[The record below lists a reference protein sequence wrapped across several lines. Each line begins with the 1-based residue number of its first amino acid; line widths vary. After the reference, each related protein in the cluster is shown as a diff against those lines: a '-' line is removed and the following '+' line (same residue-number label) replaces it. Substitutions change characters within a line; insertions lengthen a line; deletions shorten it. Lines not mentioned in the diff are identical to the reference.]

1 MNAGTFVILE
11 LLGGVALLLW
21 GVRMVRT
28 GVMRGW
34 GDRLQ
39 RFVEERLSN
48 RLTAFCGGTLATAV
62 LGSATA
68 MALIVAGLAGAGA
81 ISAPTGLA
89 VLLGADIGSAIISSL
104 FASGSSLAATLAPL
118 VLFAGYATFSMSSEF
133 RPRNAGRI
141 LMGLGLMLLALKV
154 IISATAPLRQA
165 TLFHDVLA
173 AVAGE
178 PVLGFLVGALL
189 AWLCHST
196 LAVIL
201 LVASLLMNGSLEVA
215 GAVPLILGIN
225 FGGGLP
231 AVSATLDQPTVA
243 RKLPVANLFCR
254 GLLAIALLPF
264 AGQIVEIAG
273 RLPAEP
279 LHVAIGLHAAF
290 NLVVAALFLP
300 LSSTVVRLVER
311 LLPAP
316 PVLSDPL
323 ASPRYLDSVSLA
335 TPAVALSNAT
345 TETIRMSELL
355 ERMFLM
361 SLTCLHSGRLEG
373 LKELPSIDARLGTY
387 MASVHAYLGQLTQDE
402 LSGADT
408 QRAHEIMLFASN
420 LEHAGDVIKL
430 SLTDRIRAKI
440 KQNISF
446 SAAQREALEELSEVI
461 AGSLR
466 LLPAA
471 LSSRDVSAAARLA
484 GQKDRFREL
493 EDEIVGRHL
502 GRERLEPV
510 ADATGNAL
518 FIDLVRDLH
527 RINSDIAAA
536 GYPLV
541 RAAGLLNNTR
551 IRSVQAIE
559 SHAT

>member
-1 MNAGTFVILE
+1 MNSGTLVILE

-48 RLTAFCGGTLATAV
+48 RLTAFGGGVLATAV

-81 ISAPTGLA
+81 ISAQTGLA
-89 VLLGADIGSAIISSL
+89 VLLGADIGSALVSGL
-104 FASGSSLAATLAPL
+104 FASGSSLAGVLAPL
-118 VLFAGYATFSMSSEF
+118 FLLTGYIAFSVSGEF

-141 LMGLGLMLLALKV
+141 LMGLGLMLMALKV
-154 IISATAPLRQA
+154 IVSATAPLREA
-165 TLFHDVLA
+165 TLFHDVLQ
-173 AVAGE
+173 AVATE
-178 PVLGFLVGALL
+178 PVLGFLVGAML
-189 AWLCHST
+189 AWLFHST

-231 AVSATLDQPTVA
+231 AVSATLDQPPSA
-243 RKLPVANLFCR
+243 RKLPIANLFCR
-254 GLLAIALLPF
+254 GVLAVSLLPF
-264 AGQIVEIAG
+264 ARQIVDVAG
-273 RLPAEP
+273 RLPTDP
-279 LHVAIGLHAAF
+279 LHVAVGLHVTF
-290 NLVVAALFLP
+290 NLAAAVVFLP
-300 LSSTVVRLVER
+300 LSSFVVSLVER
-311 LLPAP
+311 LVPPAP
-316 PVLSDPL
+316 IVADPL
-323 ASPRYLDSVSLA
+323 TSPRYLDSMSLE
-335 TPAVALSNAT
+335 TPAIALSNAT

-355 ERMFLM
+355 ERMFRMALA
-361 SLTCLHSGRLEG
+361 SLQAGRLEN
-373 LKELPSIDARLGTY
+373 LKELLSVDARLGNY
-387 MASVHAYLGQLTQDE
+387 MASVHAYLGQLTQDGLPAGE
-402 LSGADT
+402 TS
-408 QRAHEIMLFASN
+408 RAHEIMLFASN

-430 SLTDRIRAKI
+430 SLADRIRAKI
-440 KQNISF
+440 KQNIQF
-446 SAAQREALEELSEVI
+446 SASQRAAIDSLSEVI
-461 AGSLR
+461 VASLR

-471 LSSRDVSAAARLA
+471 LSSRDVTAASRLA
-484 GQKDRFREL
+484 AQKDRFREL
-493 EDEIVGRHL
+493 EDEIVRRHL
-502 GRERLEPV
+502 GGEHAETAAGAR
-510 ADATGNAL
+510 DNAL

-541 RAAGLLNNTR
+541 QAAGLLSSSR
-551 IRSVQAIE
+551 ILNVGAVAGAR
-559 SHAT
+559 

>member
-1 MNAGTFVILE
+1 MNSGTLVILE

-48 RLTAFCGGTLATAV
+48 RLTAFGGGVLATAV

-81 ISAPTGLA
+81 ISAQTGLA
-89 VLLGADIGSAIISSL
+89 VLLGADIGSALVSGL
-104 FASGSSLAATLAPL
+104 FASGSSLAGVLSPL
-118 VLFAGYATFSMSSEF
+118 FLLTGYVAFSVSGEF

-141 LMGLGLMLLALKV
+141 LMGLGLMLMALKV
-154 IISATAPLRQA
+154 IVSATAPLREA
-165 TLFHDVLA
+165 TLFHDVLQ
-173 AVAGE
+173 AVATE
-178 PVLGFLVGALL
+178 PVLGFLVGAML
-189 AWLCHST
+189 AWLFHST

-231 AVSATLDQPTVA
+231 AVSATLDQPPPA
-243 RKLPVANLFCR
+243 RKLPIANLFCR
-254 GLLAIALLPF
+254 GILAVSLLPF
-264 AGQIVEIAG
+264 ARQIVEIAG
-273 RLPAEP
+273 RLPTDP
-279 LHVAIGLHAAF
+279 LHVAVGLHVTF
-290 NLVVAALFLP
+290 NLIVAAVFLP
-300 LSSTVVRLVER
+300 LSSLVVSLVER
-311 LLPAP
+311 LVP
-316 PVLSDPL
+316 PTPVAADPL
-323 ASPRYLDSVSLA
+323 ASPRYLDSMSLE
-335 TPAVALSNAT
+335 TPAIALSNAT

-355 ERMFLM
+355 ERMFRMALT
-361 SLTCLHSGRLEG
+361 SLQAGRLEN
-373 LKELPSIDARLGTY
+373 LKELLSVDARLGNY
-387 MASVHAYLGQLTQDE
+387 MASVHAYLGQLTQDGLPAGE
-402 LSGADT
+402 TS
-408 QRAHEIMLFASN
+408 RAHEIMLFASN

-430 SLTDRIRAKI
+430 SLADRIRVKI
-440 KQNISF
+440 KQNIQF
-446 SAAQREALEELSEVI
+446 SASQRAAIEALSEVI
-461 AGSLR
+461 AASLR

-471 LSSRDVSAAARLA
+471 LSSRDVTAASRLA
-484 GQKDRFREL
+484 AQKDRFREL
-493 EDEIVGRHL
+493 EDEIVRRHL
-502 GRERLEPV
+502 GGEHAETAAGAR
-510 ADATGNAL
+510 DNAL

-541 RAAGLLNNTR
+541 QAAGLLSSSR
-551 IRSVQAIE
+551 ILDAGAVAGAR
-559 SHAT
+559 

>member
-1 MNAGTFVILE
+1 MNSGTFVILE

-48 RLTAFCGGTLATAV
+48 RLTAFGGGVLATAV

-81 ISAPTGLA
+81 ISAQTGLA
-89 VLLGADIGSAIISSL
+89 VLLGADIGSALVSGL
-104 FASGSSLAATLAPL
+104 FASGSSLAGVLAPL
-118 VLFAGYATFSMSSEF
+118 FLLTGYIAFSVSGEF

-141 LMGLGLMLLALKV
+141 LMGLGLMLMALKV
-154 IISATAPLRQA
+154 IVSATAPLREA
-165 TLFHDVLA
+165 TLFHDVLQ
-173 AVAGE
+173 AVATE
-178 PVLGFLVGALL
+178 PVLGFLVGAML
-189 AWLCHST
+189 AWLFHST

-231 AVSATLDQPTVA
+231 PVSATLDQPPSA

-254 GLLAIALLPF
+254 GLLAVSLLPF
-264 AGQIVEIAG
+264 ARQIVDIAG
-273 RLPAEP
+273 RLPTDP
-279 LHVAIGLHAAF
+279 LHVAVGLHVTF
-290 NLVVAALFLP
+290 NLVVAAVFLP
-300 LSSTVVRLVER
+300 LSSFVVNLVER
-311 LLPAP
+311 LVPPAP
-316 PVLSDPL
+316 VVGDPL
-323 ASPRYLDSVSLA
+323 TSPRYLDSMSLE
-335 TPAVALSNAT
+335 TPAIALSNAT

-355 ERMFLM
+355 ERMFRMALT
-361 SLTCLHSGRLEG
+361 SLQAGRLEN
-373 LKELPSIDARLGTY
+373 LKELLPVDARLGNY
-387 MASVHAYLGQLTQDE
+387 MASVHAYLGQLTQDGLPAGE
-402 LSGADT
+402 TS
-408 QRAHEIMLFASN
+408 RAHEIMLFASN

-430 SLTDRIRAKI
+430 SLADRIRAKI
-440 KQNISF
+440 KQNIQFTVSQR
-446 SAAQREALEELSEVI
+446 AAIEALSEVI
-461 AGSLR
+461 VASLR

-471 LSSRDVSAAARLA
+471 LSSRDVAAASRLA
-484 GQKDRFREL
+484 AQKDRFREL
-493 EDEIVGRHL
+493 EDEIVRRHL
-502 GRERLEPV
+502 GGEHVETAAGAR
-510 ADATGNAL
+510 DNAL

-541 RAAGLLNNTR
+541 QAAGLLSSSR
-551 IRSVQAIE
+551 ILNVGAVAGAR
-559 SHAT
+559 

>member
-1 MNAGTFVILE
+1 MNSGTLVILE

-48 RLTAFCGGTLATAV
+48 RITAFGGGVLATAV

-89 VLLGADIGSAIISSL
+89 VLLGADIGSALVSGL
-104 FASGSSLAATLAPL
+104 FASGSSLAAMLAPL
-118 VLFAGYATFSMSSEF
+118 FLFAGYVAFSASSEF

-141 LMGLGLMLLALKV
+141 LMGLGLMLMALKV
-154 IISATAPLRQA
+154 IVAATGPLRQA
-165 TLFHDVLA
+165 TLFHDVLG

-178 PVLGFLVGALL
+178 PALGFLVGALL

-196 LAVIL
+196 LAVVL

-231 AVSATLDQPTVA
+231 AVSATLDQPPVA
-243 RKLPVANLFCR
+243 RKLPLANLICR
-254 GLLAIALLPF
+254 GLLALALLPF
-264 AGQIVEIAG
+264 AREIVEMAQ

-279 LHVAIGLHAAF
+279 LHVAVGFHAAF
-290 NLVVAALFLP
+290 NLLVAAVCLP
-300 LSSTVVRLVER
+300 LSPSIIRLIERLV
-311 LLPAP
+311 PAR
-316 PVLSDPL
+316 PVEDDPL
-323 ASPRYLDSVSLA
+323 ASPRYLDRRSLE
-335 TPAVALSNAT
+335 TPAIALSNAT

-361 SLTCLHSGRLEG
+361 SLAALRSGRLEV
-373 LKELPSIDARLGTY
+373 LKELPSIDARLGNY
-387 MASVHAYLGQLTQDE
+387 MASVHTYLGQLTQDE
-402 LSGADT
+402 LSAGDT
-408 QRAHEIMLFASN
+408 GRAHEIMLFASN

-430 SLTDRIRAKI
+430 SLADRIRAKT
-440 KQNISF
+440 KQSIHF
-446 SAAQREALEELSEVI
+446 SASQREAIEAFSNII
-461 AGSLR
+461 ADSLR

-484 GQKDRFREL
+484 SQKDSFREL
-493 EDEIVGRHL
+493 EDEIVNRHL
-502 GRERLEPV
+502 GRDHLET
-510 ADATGNAL
+510 ASDAKGNAL

-527 RINSDIAAA
+527 RVNSDIAAA

-541 RAAGLLNNTR
+541 QAAGLLSSSR
-551 IRSVQAIE
+551 IRNGRAVGSL
-559 SHAT
+559 S

>member
-1 MNAGTFVILE
+1 MNSGTLVILE

-48 RLTAFCGGTLATAV
+48 QITAFGGGVLATAV

-89 VLLGADIGSAIISSL
+89 VLLGADIGSALVSGL
-104 FASGSSLAATLAPL
+104 FASGSSLAALLAPL
-118 VLFAGYATFSMSSEF
+118 FLFAGYVAFSASSEF
-133 RPRNAGRI
+133 RPRNVGRI
-141 LMGLGLMLLALKV
+141 LMGLGLMLMALKV
-154 IISATAPLRQA
+154 IVSATAPLRQA
-165 TLFHDVLA
+165 TLFHDVLGT
-173 AVAGE
+173 VAGE
-178 PVLGFLVGALL
+178 PALGFLIGALL

-201 LVASLLMNGSLEVA
+201 LVASLLLNGSLDIA
-215 GAVPLILGIN
+215 GAVPLILGVN

-231 AVSATLDQPTVA
+231 AVSATLDQPPVA
-243 RKLPVANLFCR
+243 RKLPLANLFCR
-254 GLLAIALLPF
+254 GLLALALLPF
-264 AGQIVEIAG
+264 AREIVEMAG

-279 LHVAIGLHAAF
+279 LHVAVGLHAAF
-290 NLVVAALFLP
+290 NLLVAAVFLP
-300 LSSTVVRLVER
+300 LSPFVIRVVER
-311 LLPAP
+311 LFPARP
-316 PVLSDPL
+316 AADDPL
-323 ASPRYLDSVSLA
+323 ASPRYLDRRSLE
-335 TPAVALSNAT
+335 TPAIALSNAT

-361 SLTCLHSGRLEG
+361 SLTALQSGRMET
-373 LKELPSIDARLGTY
+373 LKELPSIDARLGNY

-402 LSGADT
+402 LSAGDT
-408 QRAHEIMLFASN
+408 GKAHEIMLFASN

-430 SLTDRIRAKI
+430 SLADRIRAKV
-440 KQNISF
+440 KQDIPF
-446 SAAQREALEELSEVI
+446 SASQREALDALAEVI
-461 AGSLR
+461 TASLR

-471 LSSRDVSAAARLA
+471 LLSRDVSASAHLAA
-484 GQKDRFREL
+484 QKDRFREL
-493 EDEIVGRHL
+493 EDEVVGRYL
-502 GRERLEPV
+502 GRERIEAA
-510 ADATGNAL
+510 ADAKGNAL

-541 RAAGLLNNTR
+541 RAAGLLNRSR
-551 IRSVQAIE
+551 IRNRRSAE
-559 SHAT
+559 GHA

>member
-1 MNAGTFVILE
+1 MNSGTLVILE

-48 RLTAFCGGTLATAV
+48 RLTAFGGGVVATAV

-81 ISAPTGLA
+81 ISAPAGLA
-89 VLLGADIGSAIISSL
+89 VLLGADIGSALVSGL

-118 VLFAGYATFSMSSEF
+118 FLFAGYVAFSASSEF

-141 LMGLGLMLLALKV
+141 LMGLGLMLMALKV
-154 IISATAPLRQA
+154 IVSATAPLRQA

-178 PVLGFLVGALL
+178 PALGFLVGALL

-201 LVASLLMNGSLEVA
+201 LVASLLMNGSLEIA
-215 GAVPLILGIN
+215 GAVPLILGVN

-231 AVSATLDQPTVA
+231 AVSATLDQPPAA
-243 RKLPVANLFCR
+243 RKLPLANLFCR
-254 GLLAIALLPF
+254 GLLALALLPF
-264 AGQIVEIAG
+264 TREIVEVAG

-279 LHVAIGLHAAF
+279 LHVAVGLHAAF
-290 NLVVAALFLP
+290 NLLVAAVFLP
-300 LSSTVVRLVER
+300 LSPIVIRLVER
-311 LLPAP
+311 LVPARP
-316 PVLSDPL
+316 AADDPL
-323 ASPRYLDSVSLA
+323 ASPRYLDRRSLE
-335 TPAVALSNAT
+335 TPAIALSNAT

-355 ERMFLM
+355 EHMFLI
-361 SLTCLHSGRLEG
+361 SLTALQSGRMES
-373 LKELPSIDARLGTY
+373 LKELPSVDARLGNY

-402 LSGADT
+402 LSAGDT
-408 QRAHEIMLFASN
+408 GRAHEIMLFASN

-430 SLTDRIRAKI
+430 SLADRIRAKV
-440 KQNISF
+440 KQNISL
-446 SAAQREALEELSEVI
+446 SASQREALDALSEVI
-461 AGSLR
+461 AASLR

-471 LSSRDVSAAARLA
+471 LLSRDVSASARLA
-484 GQKDRFREL
+484 AQKDCFREL
-493 EDEIVGRHL
+493 EDDVVSRHL
-502 GRERLEPV
+502 GLERIE
-510 ADATGNAL
+510 ATTDAKGNAL

-541 RAAGLLNNTR
+541 QAAGLLSSSR
-551 IRSVQAIE
+551 IRNASPTGA
-559 SHAT
+559 AG